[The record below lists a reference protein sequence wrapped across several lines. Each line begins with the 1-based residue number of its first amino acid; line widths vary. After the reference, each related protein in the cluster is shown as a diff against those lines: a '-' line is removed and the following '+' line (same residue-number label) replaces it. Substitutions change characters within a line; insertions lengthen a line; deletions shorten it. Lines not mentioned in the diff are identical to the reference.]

1 MEQAYSAEVV
11 SYDLEIEKVAADR
24 ITLDTRIDGGTLLI
38 TAVLVCGISAGSA
51 MAASAKN
58 FRKNPKEML
67 EMI

>member
-1 MEQAYSAEVV
+1 M
-11 SYDLEIEKVAADR
+11 
-24 ITLDTRIDGGTLLI
+24 DGGTLLI

-67 EMI
+67 EVI